1 MQIRDMFA
9 ELSVIQMTTSPHVV
23 VLVAVILQCSA
34 NAHHTCVS
42 FR

>member
-1 MQIRDMFA
+1 MQIPDIIA
-9 ELSVIQMTTSPHVV
+9 ELSVIQMTASPYVV
-23 VLVAVILQCSA
+23 VLVAVILQCST